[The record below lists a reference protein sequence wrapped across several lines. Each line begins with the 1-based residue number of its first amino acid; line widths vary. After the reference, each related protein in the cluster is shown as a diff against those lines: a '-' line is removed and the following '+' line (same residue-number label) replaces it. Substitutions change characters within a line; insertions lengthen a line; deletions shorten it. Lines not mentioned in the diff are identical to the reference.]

1 MSFLESGEC
10 MKEIKKYLETR
21 IGTYS
26 FFFEDLDSE
35 FCYGYNENV
44 QMIAAGCM
52 KLPIAVSAIKYIE
65 EGRGTYLDKIVINEE
80 DKVYGTGIIH
90 EFSDRE
96 YTFFELLV
104 AMLIQS
110 DNTAANK
117 LIDIVGMDRINEDIL
132 SMGLKNTRLNRK
144 TADERAKSNGI
155 ENITSALDLCRI
167 WKNLHNADFLN
178 EKNSTMLID
187 ILQRQQ
193 LKNKLALY
201 IPDDLKYE
209 ISSKTGDKSGV
220 ENDTAILRLQK
231 GSFTFTVLSMG
242 IPNSVYGTVTLAK
255 CGKMMWDTVI
265 NNF

>member
-1 MSFLESGEC
+1 
-10 MKEIKKYLETR
+10 MKEIKKYLESR

-26 FFFEDLDSE
+26 FFFEDLESG
-35 FCYGYNENV
+35 FTYGYNENV
-44 QMIAAGCM
+44 QMTSAGCM
-52 KLPIAVSAIKYIE
+52 KLPIAVSVIKYVQDGNCSFLDRVKIE
-65 EGRGTYLDKIVINEE
+65 ESDKI
-80 DKVYGTGIIH
+80 YGTGILH
-90 EFSDRE
+90 EFDNRD
-96 YTFFELLV
+96 YTVFELLV

-117 LIDIVGMDRINEDIL
+117 LIDIVGMDRINEDISSL
-132 SMGLKNTRLNRK
+132 GLKNTILNRK
-144 TADERAKSNGI
+144 TSDERAVSNGV
-155 ENITSALDLCRI
+155 ENITSAYDLAKI
-167 WKNLHNADFLN
+167 WKILCKAEFLD
-178 EKNSTMLID
+178 EKNSQMLID

-193 LKNKLALY
+193 MKNKLALY

-220 ENDTAILRLQK
+220 ENDTALLHLQK

-255 CGKMMWDTVI
+255 CGKMMWDCVM

>member
-1 MSFLESGEC
+1 
-10 MKEIKKYLETR
+10 MKEIKKYLESR

-26 FFFEDLDSE
+26 FFFEDLDSG
-35 FCYGYNENV
+35 FTYGYNENV
-44 QMIAAGCM
+44 QMTSAGCM
-52 KLPIAVSAIKYIE
+52 KLPIAVSVIKYVQDGNCSFLDKVKIE
-65 EGRGTYLDKIVINEE
+65 EKDKI
-80 DKVYGTGIIH
+80 YGTGILH
-90 EFSDRE
+90 EFDNRD
-96 YTFFELLV
+96 YTVFELLV

-117 LIDIVGMDRINEDIL
+117 LIDIVGMDRINEDISSL
-132 SMGLKNTRLNRK
+132 GLKNTILNRK
-144 TADERAKSNGI
+144 TSDERAVSTGV
-155 ENITSALDLCRI
+155 ENITSAYDLAKI
-167 WKNLHNADFLN
+167 WKILYKAEFLD
-178 EKNSTMLID
+178 EKNSQMLID

-193 LKNKLALY
+193 MKNKLALY

-220 ENDTAILRLQK
+220 ENDTALLHLQK

-255 CGKMMWDTVI
+255 CGKMMWDCVM